1 MQGSF
6 KQLSHTCV
14 IVYYSMYVVHFTLD
28 IFYVMTGWGQQT
40 KNINFKHKAPLL
52 LCKIVLCVS
61 KTNFKQDKTFWRTK
75 ININLITLFQLTC
88 IIATMEI
95 TDCCCLTR
103 FNAKQ
108 MQYFAIICNI
118 LPYFAIYCQI
128 LPYIAIYCHILPYFA
143 IFCNI
148 LQYFAIFCNIMQYFA
163 ILCNILQHFAIF
175 YNVLPYF
182 AIFCNILPYFAILCH
197 ILLYFAIFC
206 NICFFFVAVLACRF
220 ILAGCIVHL
229 KFYIIFNVLKII
241 F

>member
-61 KTNFKQDKTFWRTK
+61 NNNFKQDKTFWRTK
-75 ININLITLFQLTC
+75 INININLITLFQLTC

-108 MQYFAIICNI
+108 MQYFAIYWHI
-118 LPYFAIYCQI
+118 LPYFG
-128 LPYIAIYCHILPYFA
+128 IYCHILPYFA

-148 LQYFAIFCNIMQYFA
+148 L
-163 ILCNILQHFAIF
+163 
-175 YNVLPYF
+175 PYF
-182 AIFCNILPYFAILCH
+182 AIFCNILQYFAM
-197 ILLYFAIFC
+197 FC

-220 ILAGCIVHL
+220 ILGGCIVHL
-229 KFYIIFNVLKII
+229 KFFIIFNVLKII